1 MQINKRKGK
10 CKSDKFQFI
19 EFSERD
25 LYNNI
30 MDVKTLGE
38 LCNIVAGGTPSRSNV
53 EFWENGTIPWIKIG
67 NIKGKYIQAP
77 DEFITQKGLD
87 NSSAK
92 MLPKGTVLYT
102 IFATLGEVGILNID
116 ACTNQAIAGLTIKDE
131 KQLNTDY
138 LYYYLVSKKTYVNTV
153 GRGVAQNN
161 INMSILR
168 SFKLPLLPIC
178 EQKKIVKIL
187 DKVNDLRNGYQ
198 LVISSLDN
206 LIKARFV
213 EMFGDPVANDK
224 GWKTKPLLDMG
235 KCKNGMNFHY
245 DDSGVE
251 ISCLGV
257 GDFKDLSVIDNVKKL
272 SIVSL
277 NEMPSEEYLLKDGDI
292 VFVRSNGNK
301 DLVGRSLAIYPGN
314 LPTTFSGFCIRYRIH
329 DDEITVPYLL
339 RVLKMES
346 MRKKM
351 AGRGAN
357 IQNLNQQILGTL
369 VIPVPPIELQNQFA
383 DFVRA
388 IDKSKVAVQKSLD
401 ETQLLFDSL
410 MQKYFG

>member
-1 MQINKRKGK
+1 MKVKLESFLQ
-10 CKSDKFQFI
+10 
-19 EFSERD
+19 EVSEKTTE
-25 LYNNI
+25 NNQYP
-30 MDVKTLGE
+30 VLT
-38 LCNIVAGGTPSRSNV
+38 
-53 EFWENGTIPWIKIG
+53 
-67 NIKGKYIQAP
+67 
-77 DEFITQKGLD
+77 
-87 NSSAK
+87 SSK
-92 MLPKGTVLYT
+92 
-102 IFATLGEVGILNID
+102 
-116 ACTNQAIAGLTIKDE
+116 AGLYLQSDYFNKQVASKDNTGYKIIKRGQFTYRAMSDTGEFFPNMLDCTDIGIVSPAYPVFEIAKPVVIPEFLKYYFKSYGFQQSISSFAQGSTRTSVKYGKLKTVTID
-131 KQLNTDY
+131 
-138 LYYYLVSKKTYVNTV
+138 
-153 GRGVAQNN
+153 
-161 INMSILR
+161 
-168 SFKLPLLPIC
+168 LPEIE
-178 EQKKIVKIL
+178 EQRKIVEIL
-187 DKVNDLRNGYQ
+187 DTAQKLIAHRETE
-198 LVISSLDN
+198 IEKLDD

-257 GDFKDLSVIDNVKKL
+257 GDFKDLSVIDNTKKL

-329 DDEITVPYLL
+329 DDKITVPYLL

-369 VIPVPPIELQNQFA
+369 VIPVPPIELQNQFV

-388 IDKSKVAVQKSLD
+388 IDKSKVVDINIILKGGVYNGNEFLVS
-401 ETQLLFDSL
+401 
-410 MQKYFG
+410 